1 MILAN
6 IMKSITALPSA
17 VLVPLAILIIAL
29 IAGMKLSKAFRS
41 AILIGAGFVGFSAM
55 FTVFAS
61 NIGPAVAAFIQ
72 GIGVQLDIQDMG
84 VFSLLSATW
93 GSPIAVWFIPVGLG
107 VNLLMLL
114 FKLTKTLDAD
124 ILNYWTWGI
133 TAVAIYALTGNVVL
147 ALIGFIINEI
157 IILLIADW
165 TAPKI
170 AEHFEMDGISI
181 PHGNAALWPPLGI
194 AVNWVIEKI
203 PGLRDLEAD
212 PDTIAEKFGI
222 FGQPVMLGTVLG
234 ALIGIIGGQPW
245 TTVLNLAVTL
255 AAVML
260 IYPRMLHLMMEG
272 LGPIS
277 EHLRNFMK
285 EKFNRDVY
293 IGVDAAVLIGQPDV
307 LAVGMILIPIVLGLS
322 LILPGNR
329 VLPLADLAIGT
340 PFLISMCMPFL
351 KKGNFVRG
359 LIVGAVIF
367 AAALYISG
375 DLAPLYTKA
384 GAAIGLGVEEGV
396 VWTSMAAGSNWI
408 TWVLVKLF
416 GLFGYTM

>member
-1 MILAN
+1 MSFAS
-6 IMKSITALPSA
+6 IMASITALPSA
-17 VLVPLAILIIAL
+17 VMVPLAILIFSL
-29 IAGMKLSKAFRS
+29 IAGMRFTKALRS
-41 AILIGAGFVGFSAM
+41 AVLIGAGFVGFSAM

-61 NIGPAVAAFIQ
+61 NIGPAVAAFVQ
-72 GIGVQLDIQDMG
+72 GLGLQLDVADAG

-93 GSPIAVWFIPVGLG
+93 GSPIAIWFIPVGLT
-107 VNLLMLL
+107 VNILLLL
-114 FKLTKTLDAD
+114 FRLTKTLDAD

-133 TAVAIYALTGNVVL
+133 TSIALYALTGNIVIALAGFVV
-147 ALIGFIINEI
+147 NEI

-170 AEHFEMDGISI
+170 GEHFEMNGISI

-194 AVNWVIEKI
+194 AVNWLIEKI
-203 PGLRDLEAD
+203 PGLKDLEAD
-212 PDTIAEKFGI
+212 PDTIAQKFGV
-222 FGQPVMLGTVLG
+222 FGEPVMLGTILG
-234 ALIGIIGGQPW
+234 ALIGIIGRQPW
-245 TTVLNLAVTL
+245 GTVLNLAVSL

-260 IYPRMLHLMMEG
+260 LYPRMLHLMMEG

-307 LAVGMILIPIVLGLS
+307 LAVGMVLIPLVLGLA
-322 LILPGNR
+322 LILPGNH

-351 KKGNFVRG
+351 KRGNFVRG
-359 LIVGAVIF
+359 LIAGLFIF

-384 GAAIGLGVEEGV
+384 GQMIGMNVQDGV

-416 GLFGYTM
+416 GLFGYSI

>member
-1 MILAN
+1 
-6 IMKSITALPSA
+6 
-17 VLVPLAILIIAL
+17 
-29 IAGMKLSKAFRS
+29 
-41 AILIGAGFVGFSAM
+41 M

-61 NIGPAVAAFIQ
+61 NIGPAVAAFVQ
-72 GIGVQLDIQDMG
+72 GLGIQLDVADAG

-93 GSPIAVWFIPVGLG
+93 GSPIAIWFIPVGLS
-107 VNLLMLL
+107 VNILLLL
-114 FKLTKTLDAD
+114 LKATKTLDAD

-133 TAVAIYALTGNVVL
+133 TAIALYALTGNVIIAL
-147 ALIGFIINEI
+147 AGFAINEL

-170 AEHFEMDGISI
+170 GEHFEMSGISI

-194 AVNWVIEKI
+194 AVNWLIEKV

-212 PDTIAEKFGI
+212 PETIAKKFGV
-222 FGQPVMLGTVLG
+222 FGEPVMLGTILG
-234 ALIGIIGGQPW
+234 ALIGIIGRQPW
-245 TTVLNLAVTL
+245 GTVLNLAVSM

-260 IYPRMLHLMMEG
+260 LYPRMLHLMMEG

-307 LAVGMILIPIVLGLS
+307 LAVGMVLIPIVLGLA
-322 LILPGNR
+322 LILPGNH

-340 PFLISMCMPFL
+340 PFLISMCMPFM
-351 KKGNFVRG
+351 KRGNFVRG
-359 LIVGAVIF
+359 LIAGIF
-367 AAALYISG
+367 IFVAALYISG

-384 GAAIGLGVEEGV
+384 GQMIGMEVQDGV

-416 GLFGYTM
+416 GLFGYTI

>member
-1 MILAN
+1 MNFTN
-6 IMKSITALPSA
+6 IMASITALPSA
-17 VLVPLAILIIAL
+17 VMVPLAILIFSL
-29 IAGMKLSKAFRS
+29 IAGMKFTKAFRS

-61 NIGPAVAAFIQ
+61 NIGPAVAAFVQ
-72 GIGVQLDIQDMG
+72 GLGLQLDIADAG
-84 VFSLLSATW
+84 VFSLLTATW
-93 GSPIAVWFIPVGLG
+93 GSPIAIWFIPIGLG
-107 VNLLMLL
+107 VNILMLIL
-114 FKLTKTLDAD
+114 NLTKTLDAD
-124 ILNYWTWGI
+124 ILNYWPWGI
-133 TAVAIYALTGNVVL
+133 SAIALYALTGNLVIAL
-147 ALIGFIINEI
+147 AGFVINEV

-170 AEHFEMDGISI
+170 DEHFDMEGISI

-212 PDTIAEKFGI
+212 PDTIAKKFGV
-222 FGQPVMLGTVLG
+222 FGEPVMLGTILG
-234 ALIGIIGGQPW
+234 ALIGIIGRQPW
-245 TTVLNLAVTL
+245 GTVLNLAVSL

-260 IYPRMLHLMMEG
+260 LYPRMLQLMMEG

-307 LAVGMILIPIVLGLS
+307 LAVGMILIPIVLGLA
-322 LILPGNR
+322 LILPGNH

-351 KKGNFVRG
+351 KRGNFVRG
-359 LIVGAVIF
+359 LIVGVFIF

-384 GAAIGLGVEEGV
+384 GEMIGMQVQDGVT
-396 VWTSMAAGSNWI
+396 WTSMAAGSNWI
-408 TWVLVKLF
+408 TWILVKIV
-416 GLFGYTM
+416 GLFGYTI